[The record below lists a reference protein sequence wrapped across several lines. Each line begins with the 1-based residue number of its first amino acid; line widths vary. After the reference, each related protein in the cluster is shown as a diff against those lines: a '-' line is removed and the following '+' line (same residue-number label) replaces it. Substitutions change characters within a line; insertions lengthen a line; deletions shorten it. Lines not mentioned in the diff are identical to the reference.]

1 MLNLSEED
9 QELFGFVSVAIGS
22 AAVTNEEVRRWAVME
37 VERRDEPPVGL
48 FDLLD
53 FEGGMVTFIDT
64 VEDGYPPSSRTSSG
78 LSQGQYSALD
88 GISYIRGLPRDFDG
102 VSRKTALAALQRHP
116 EVAERFREVFPFIE
130 W

>member
-1 MLNLSEED
+1 
-9 QELFGFVSVAIGS
+9 
-22 AAVTNEEVRRWAVME
+22 ME
-37 VERRDEPPVGL
+37 
-48 FDLLD
+48 
-53 FEGGMVTFIDT
+53 FEGGSGTFATI
-64 VEDGYPPSSRTSSG
+64 VGDGDSRDAPLSSG
-78 LSQGQYSALD
+78 YAPGIDSAIA